1 MKIIDIFAQICYT
14 EFMNCI
20 FDKEKIERVL
30 SDFYSS
36 TGIAITLYDASE
48 TIIATSPI
56 FAEFCSYIRSKRQCV
71 KNCDTSNFVHMK
83 EVSECRRITC
93 YSCHAGLK
101 EIILPIIY
109 EDVLIAYLQI
119 GQLRDEEEGD
129 TSAEKLAA
137 IARQYGLD
145 TDKLISLYEKT
156 TAISQE
162 KLRSVCNI
170 LEILIKS
177 FWMEGLISDSRS
189 MLSVKIER
197 YIEEHLSERIYIE
210 DLCNKFFLS
219 KNAIYELFRKEFN
232 TTVND
237 FILQKRM
244 RKAQKLLK
252 SELNLNITQISLLC
266 GFSDYNY
273 FIRSFK
279 KHIGITPL
287 KFRKAIF

>member
-1 MKIIDIFAQICYT
+1 
-14 EFMNCI
+14 MNCI

-119 GQLRDEEEGD
+119 GQLRDEDVGD

-145 TDKLISLYEKT
+145 ADKLISLYEKT

-244 RKAQKLLK
+244 RKAQKLLE

>member
-1 MKIIDIFAQICYT
+1 MCYT

-56 FAEFCSYIRSKRQCV
+56 YAEFCSYIRSKRQCV

-83 EVSECRRITC
+83 EVSESRQITC

-119 GQLRDEEEGD
+119 GQLRDGEGD
-129 TSAEKLAA
+129 YTSAEKLTA
-137 IARQYGLD
+137 IAQRYGLD
-145 TDKLISLYEKT
+145 ADKLISLYGKT
-156 TAISQE
+156 PAISQE
-162 KLRSVCNI
+162 RLHSVCNI

-197 YIEEHLSERIYIE
+197 YIEEHLSERIYTQ

-232 TTVND
+232 TTVNE

-244 RKAQKLLK
+244 RKAQKLLE

-266 GFSDYNY
+266 GFPDYNY

-287 KFRKAIF
+287 KFRKSIF

>member
-1 MKIIDIFAQICYT
+1 
-14 EFMNCI
+14 MNCI

-56 FAEFCSYIRSKRQCV
+56 YAEFCSYIRSKRQCV

-83 EVSECRRITC
+83 EVSESRQIIC

-119 GQLRDEEEGD
+119 GQLRDGEGVY
-129 TSAEKLAA
+129 TSAKKLAA

-145 TDKLISLYEKT
+145 ADKLISLYEKT
-156 TAISQE
+156 PAISQE
-162 KLRSVCNI
+162 QLRSVCNI
-170 LEILIKS
+170 LEILIKF
-177 FWMEGLISDSRS
+177 FWMDGLISDSRS
-189 MLSVKIER
+189 MLSVKIEQ
-197 YIEEHLSERIYIE
+197 YIEDHLSERIYIE

-232 TTVND
+232 TTVNE

-287 KFRKAIF
+287 KFRKTIFDTKEKSR

>member
-1 MKIIDIFAQICYT
+1 MKIIDIFRQMCYT
-14 EFMNCI
+14 ELMNCI

-56 FAEFCSYIRSKRQCV
+56 YAEFCSYIRSKRQCV
-71 KNCDTSNFVHMK
+71 KKCDTSNFVHMK
-83 EVSECRRITC
+83 EVSERRQITC
-93 YSCHAGLK
+93 YSCHAGLE

-119 GQLRDEEEGD
+119 GQLRDAEDGD
-129 TSAEKLAA
+129 TYAEKMAV

-145 TDKLISLYEKT
+145 ADKLVSLYEKT
-156 TAISQE
+156 PVISQE
-162 KLRSVCNI
+162 KLRSVCSI
-170 LEILIKS
+170 LEILIKF

-197 YIEEHLSERIYIE
+197 YIEERLSEKIYIE
-210 DLCNKFFLS
+210 DICNKFFLS

-232 TTVND
+232 TTVNE
-237 FILQKRM
+237 FILQKRI
-244 RKAQKLLK
+244 RKAQKLLE

-279 KHIGITPL
+279 KHLGITPL

>member
-1 MKIIDIFAQICYT
+1 
-14 EFMNCI
+14 
-20 FDKEKIERVL
+20 
-30 SDFYSS
+30 
-36 TGIAITLYDASE
+36 
-48 TIIATSPI
+48 
-56 FAEFCSYIRSKRQCV
+56 
-71 KNCDTSNFVHMK
+71 MK
-83 EVSECRRITC
+83 EVSDSRQITC

-119 GQLRDEEEGD
+119 GQLRDVEGED
-129 TSAEKLAA
+129 TTAEKLEAV
-137 IARQYGLD
+137 ARQYGLD
-145 TDKLISLYEKT
+145 ADKLISLYKKT
-156 TAISQE
+156 PAVSQE
-162 KLRSVCNI
+162 KLSSVYNI
-170 LEILIKS
+170 LEILIKF

-232 TTVND
+232 TTVNE

-244 RKAQKLLK
+244 RKAQKLLE

-279 KHIGITPL
+279 KHIGVSPL
-287 KFRKAIF
+287 KFRKSIF

>member
-1 MKIIDIFAQICYT
+1 MKIIDIFARICYT

-48 TIIATSPI
+48 TIIATSHI
-56 FAEFCSYIRSKRQCV
+56 YAEFCSYIRSKRQCV

-119 GQLRDEEEGD
+119 GQLRDEEEGN

-197 YIEEHLSERIYIE
+197 YIEERLSERIYIE

-244 RKAQKLLK
+244 RKAQKLLE

-279 KHIGITPL
+279 KHIGVTPL

>member
-1 MKIIDIFAQICYT
+1 MKIIDIFLRICYT
-14 EFMNCI
+14 ELMNCI

-119 GQLRDEEEGD
+119 GQLRDEDVGD

-145 TDKLISLYEKT
+145 ADKLISLYEKT

-244 RKAQKLLK
+244 RKAQKLLE

>member
-1 MKIIDIFAQICYT
+1 VKIIDIFALICYT

-119 GQLRDEEEGD
+119 GQLRDEDVGD

-145 TDKLISLYEKT
+145 ADKLISLYEKT

-244 RKAQKLLK
+244 RKAQKLLE

>member
-1 MKIIDIFAQICYT
+1 MCYT

-83 EVSECRRITC
+83 EVSECRQITC

-119 GQLRDEEEGD
+119 GQLRDGEGSY

-156 TAISQE
+156 PAISQE

-170 LEILIKS
+170 LEILIKY
-177 FWMEGLISDSRS
+177 FWKEGLISDSRS

-232 TTVND
+232 TTVNE

-244 RKAQKLLK
+244 RKAQKLLE

-287 KFRKAIF
+287 KFRKAIFESY

>member
-1 MKIIDIFAQICYT
+1 MCYT
-14 EFMNCI
+14 ELMNCI

-56 FAEFCSYIRSKRQCV
+56 YSEFCSYIRSKKQCV

-83 EVSECRRITC
+83 EVSECRQITC
-93 YSCHAGLK
+93 YSCHAGLM

-119 GQLRDEEEGD
+119 GQLRDEKGVY
-129 TSAEKLAA
+129 TSAEKLTA

-145 TDKLISLYEKT
+145 ADKLISLYEKT
-156 TAISQE
+156 LGISQE
-162 KLRSVCNI
+162 KLHSVCNI

-232 TTVND
+232 TTVNE
-237 FILQKRM
+237 FILQKRIK
-244 RKAQKLLK
+244 KAQKLLE

-287 KFRKAIF
+287 KFRKAIV

>member
-1 MKIIDIFAQICYT
+1 MKIIDIFALICYT

-119 GQLRDEEEGD
+119 GQLRDEDVGD

-145 TDKLISLYEKT
+145 ADKLISLYEKT

-244 RKAQKLLK
+244 RKAQKLLE